1 MLNNIHI
8 SADPHFPSGHESSA
22 TPLVVTGVTFRFTTW
37 SESGIMEIGTK
48 SDEPTMKHPVQDI
61 DYTTLSPTERLI
73 LVQDILDSVVAQA
86 SGDVISPDQIIEIE
100 RRAASLADGTLE
112 CVPWERVRSRVLGLS

>member
-8 SADPHFPSGHESSA
+8 SANPHFPTGHEASA
-22 TPLVVTGVTFRFTTW
+22 TPPVVTCVTFRFTTR
-37 SESGIMEIGTK
+37 SKSGIMEAGTK

-73 LVQDILDSVVAQA
+73 LVQDILDSVVVQA
-86 SGDVISPDQIIEIE
+86 SDDVLSPDQIIEIE

-112 CVPWERVRSRVLGLS
+112 CVPWEQVRSSVLGLS